1 MQRGLQSAG
10 RNVHTLILLVS
21 QVCICT
27 KMQKIVHCKHAF
39 FVVKMLLLVSY
50 VLRKCLESHCV
61 AWIFESSLGCGHR
74 KYFLSH
80 SVL

>member
-1 MQRGLQSAG
+1 MLFLLC
-10 RNVHTLILLVS
+10 TL
-21 QVCICT
+21 
-27 KMQKIVHCKHAF
+27 HAF

-61 AWIFESSLGCGHR
+61 ACVFESSLGCGHR
-74 KYFLSH
+74 KDFLSH